1 MKQPSVY
8 SLEQIVD
15 AAFAIIRRDGREKV
29 TARAIAKELGS
40 STMPIYTRVKS
51 VDDLDPDLKKKS
63 RKLLVEYQRKGYT
76 QDQLLNMAIGYIVFA
91 RDEKNAFRYL
101 FLEKTEAL
109 QEDRMGSNMREAF
122 VEDFG
127 QEAQQDGTLG
137 AMTAKQQEFLMKHTW
152 IFTHGLA
159 MLAYGGNLE
168 NHQDDEI
175 IGYLT
180 NAGGAFYMWVTM
192 GPLAVNENT
201 EESQTDLNN
210 IEEKMEG
217 ESNDS

>member
-8 SLEQIVD
+8 SLEQIIA
-15 AAFAIIRRDGREKV
+15 AAFAIIRQDGREKV

-51 VDDLDPDLKKKS
+51 MDDLDLDLKKKT
-63 RKLLVEYQRKGYT
+63 RKLLVEYQKRGYT
-76 QDQLLNMAIGYIVFA
+76 QDPLLNMAIGYIVFA

-122 VEDFG
+122 AEDFG
-127 QEAQQDGTLG
+127 KEAEQTGTLSD
-137 AMTAKQQEFLMKHTW
+137 MTPEQQEFLMKHTW

-168 NHQDDEI
+168 QKKDDEI
-175 IGYLT
+175 IGYLQ

-192 GPLAVNENT
+192 GPFSL
-201 EESQTDLNN
+201 
-210 IEEKMEG
+210 EKAP
-217 ESNDS
+217 ND